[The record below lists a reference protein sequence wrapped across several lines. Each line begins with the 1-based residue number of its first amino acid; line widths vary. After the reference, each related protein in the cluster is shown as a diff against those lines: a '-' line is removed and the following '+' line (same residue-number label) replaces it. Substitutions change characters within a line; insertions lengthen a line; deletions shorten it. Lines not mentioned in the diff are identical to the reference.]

1 MAILPYDVRQ
11 AHDGRRRLRAACAG
25 GLILLLAA
33 PACSS
38 TDDGDPGGPGPTPP
52 GSAVE
57 YTALGASDA
66 IGIGSSAPCLPFV
79 ACPEGR
85 GYVQIIARELQRE
98 GRVVTLS
105 NLGVPGFVLSP
116 TVQAIG
122 NRHGRGIPGN
132 FLEQQLPFVRSSA
145 TLVTIF
151 AGGND
156 VNAIATAVSRGEA
169 GGDVSGFIAAQVR
182 QFASDYATLVR
193 GIRSRAGSARI
204 VVLNLPN
211 LAAAPYT
218 AGLSQAERRWMQEL
232 AVGFSREGANATA
245 ALGAVVVDL
254 MCDARAYQP
263 QYFSSDGFHPSDAGY
278 AFMATEALRA
288 ISGTT
293 NPPQQDCGFMRAI

>member
-1 MAILPYDVRQ
+1 VTVLPYDVRQ
-11 AHDGRRRLRAACAG
+11 ARDGRRAPLAACAL
-25 GLILLLAA
+25 GLLLTLAA
-33 PACSS
+33 PACS
-38 TDDGDPGGPGPTPP
+38 TNGDGDTGGPGPTPP
-52 GSAVE
+52 GAAVE

-79 ACPEGR
+79 PCPEGR
-85 GYVQIIARELQRE
+85 GYVQVITRELQRE

-132 FLEQQLPFVRSSA
+132 FLEQQLPFVRSNA
-145 TLVTIF
+145 TLVTVF

-156 VNAIATAVSRGEA
+156 VNAVATAVSRGEA
-169 GGDVSGFIAAQVR
+169 GGDVPGFIAAQVR

-193 GIRSRAGSARI
+193 GVRTRAGSARI

-211 LAAAPYT
+211 LSAAPYT
-218 AGLSQAERRWMQEL
+218 AGLSTAERRWMQEI

-245 ALGAVVVDL
+245 ALGATVVDL
-254 MCDARAYQP
+254 MCDPRTYQP
-263 QYFSSDGFHPSDAGY
+263 ANFSSDGFHPSDAGY
-278 AFMATEALRA
+278 AFMAAEVLRA
-288 ISGTT
+288 LSGGT
-293 NPPQQDCGFMRAI
+293 PAPQQDCGFMRVH